1 MMLLYMIDIDVTVS
15 IFCSRQTNDLRR
27 LEAFFIETTRYM
39 YTCASANVESIVEN
53 RRKNV

>member
-1 MMLLYMIDIDVTVS
+1 MMLLYMIDVDVTVS

-39 YTCASANVESIVEN
+39 YTCACANVESIVEN
-53 RRKNV
+53 S